1 MQNLHDIFQEIRSI
15 LDVDMHSQPDAVAS
29 VEPNSE
35 IGRWRSALGGTDL
48 AIPWTAEDL
57 YLYGAGAG
65 FDDVQT
71 GYRVD
76 RSGARFPG
84 WPDDWFVIGTLFG
97 DAIIG
102 QSVDG
107 QCAVWFARHGA
118 GAWKADLVANEPAVF
133 AEALR
138 IWCELFVAKYDRD
151 IYDASNAVRADFLLE
166 LRQRVG
172 AVLSL
177 EGVDVFMAMVDG

>member
-1 MQNLHDIFQEIRSI
+1 M
-15 LDVDMHSQPDAVAS
+15 LDEAAPSASDAAAS
-29 VEPNSE
+29 SAAAPGPNAE
-35 IGRWRSALGGTDL
+35 IGAWRAALGATAL

-57 YLYGAGAG
+57 YLYGTGHD
-65 FDDVQT
+65 FDDVQA

-97 DAIIG
+97 DAVIG
-102 QSVDG
+102 QAIDG
-107 QCAVWFARHGA
+107 QCAVSFARHGA
-118 GAWKADLVANEPAVF
+118 GCWKADRVANEPAAF

-138 IWCELFVAKYDRD
+138 IWCELYVVKYERD
-151 IYDASNAVRADFLLE
+151 VYDDTDALRPAFLLE

-172 AVLSL
+172 AVLSAQGL
-177 EGVDVFMAMVDG
+177 EVWMEMVNG